1 MEVGWTF
8 DTGKLLMYVLEHS
21 CFKLN
26 QYFYIVL
33 RPCP

>member
-8 DTGKLLMYVLEHS
+8 DTGKLLMYVLEHR

-26 QYFYIVL
+26 HEFGDVL
-33 RPCP
+33 D